1 MRRAR
6 RRNRRWHREAGWRQA
21 VAALGVAAGL
31 VTSLV
36 ANEAQ
41 AKDDEKGRPWAR
53 GTWGVSP
60 ILGFGISR
68 DLIPLTFGVGGSY
81 FIANGL
87 ALGLSVQDTVL
98 IYTSSFKSRFP
109 DVENQIPTNSVYVTP
124 TARYVFYRNHRFSP
138 YVFGGLGPVFFNH
151 GGGTRGFWMAGPAV
165 LIGVGGPIY
174 LNLGIT
180 FSGIFPTNKCLESF
194 EYTPPD
200 SPGTVVQFD
209 LGCGFGWGPSIGI
222 SFAPRGP
229 APERRRRNDRRDRE
243 AREPDPFEEPA
254 RNPLGDDD
262 GYEEPSAG
270 AAGSEPGVAPASPP
284 AEAVAPEGPPDQTP
298 TVAPPPAEAPP
309 AEVPPADAPPG
320 DAPPVDEAIDSP
332 PADVPPSDAPP
343 ATEPGDAGATDVT
356 STPPP

>member
-6 RRNRRWHREAGWRQA
+6 RRNRRWQA
-21 VAALGVAAGL
+21 VAALAVAAGL

-36 ANEAQ
+36 ASEAQ

-87 ALGLSVQDTVL
+87 AVGLSVQDTVL

-109 DVENQIPTNSVYVTP
+109 DVENQVPTNSVYVTP

-180 FSGIFPTNKCLESF
+180 FSGIFPTDKCLESF

-229 APERRRRNDRRDRE
+229 APERRRKRDRRDRE
-243 AREPDPFEEPA
+243 EREPDPFDEPA
-254 RNPLGDDD
+254 RNPLGEDDAF
-262 GYEEPSAG
+262 EEPSAG

-284 AEAVAPEGPPDQTP
+284 AQAVAPQAPPDEPEAP
-298 TVAPPPAEAPP
+298 TVAPPPEAPPAEAPP
-309 AEVPPADAPPG
+309 A
-320 DAPPVDEAIDSP
+320 DEAIDSP
-332 PADVPPSDAPP
+332 PADGPPTDAPP
-343 ATEPGDAGATDVT
+343 ATEPSDPGAGDVT
-356 STPPP
+356 STPPE

>member
-1 MRRAR
+1 MRRAGTR
-6 RRNRRWHREAGWRQA
+6 SRRWDCGASWRKA
-21 VAALGVAAGL
+21 VVALGVSAGL
-31 VTSLV
+31 ATSLAPTDV
-36 ANEAQ
+36 C

-87 ALGLSVQDTVL
+87 SLGLSVQDTVL

-138 YVFGGLGPVFFNH
+138 FVFGGLGPVFFNH
-151 GGGTRGFWMAGPAV
+151 GGGTRGFWMAGPGA
-165 LIGVGGPIY
+165 LIGIGGPIY

-180 FSGIFPTNKCLESF
+180 FSGIFPTDKCLESF

-200 SPGTVVQFD
+200 APGTVVQFD

-229 APERRRRNDRRDRE
+229 APERRRRSNRRERE
-243 AREPDPFEEPA
+243 EREPDPFEEPA
-254 RNPLGDDD
+254 RNPLSEPA
-262 GYEEPSAG
+262 YEEPSAG

-284 AEAVAPEGPPDQTP
+284 AEAVAPEEPPPSEGPS
-298 TVAPPPAEAPP
+298 VAPPPAEAPP
-309 AEVPPADAPPG
+309 AEAPPAEAPPAEAPPAEAPPAEAPPAEAPPADAPP
-320 DAPPVDEAIDSP
+320 P
-332 PADVPPSDAPP
+332 
-343 ATEPGDAGATDVT
+343 DAGAGDV
-356 STPPP
+356 SATPPN